1 MVNDENEAQASE
13 AISAK
18 DFPKR
23 RWRNFL
29 VDRQFQLK
37 FSLYFIVSVLAVVG
51 VMVAFIFSRLQDL
64 RIVILQFYGE
74 DSMLQSHLDGLIFE
88 ITLVSF
94 LILVGFSAVSFFTL
108 SSLLTE
114 LRALHWSFV
123 GL

>member
-94 LILVGFSAVSFFTL
+94 LI
-108 SSLLTE
+108 
-114 LRALHWSFV
+114 
-123 GL
+123 